1 MESNTAARGETR
13 QDQVSQRG
21 ACRVLMVMVVMLK
34 LIAMWSQYLF
44 TRGSRRRMNDASTRC
59 AVLSRCYCPDSGYGN
74 PPPGE
79 QERARNVVSRYE

>member
-1 MESNTAARGETR
+1 MQHETR

-21 ACRVLMVMVVMLK
+21 ACRVLMLMAMLK

-44 TRGSRRRMNDASTRC
+44 TRGSRRRMNDAGTRC

>member
-1 MESNTAARGETR
+1 
-13 QDQVSQRG
+13 
-21 ACRVLMVMVVMLK
+21 MLK

-44 TRGSRRRMNDASTRC
+44 TRGSRRRMNDAGTRC

-79 QERARNVVSRYE
+79 QEQARNVVSRYE

>member
-1 MESNTAARGETR
+1 MESNNAARDKAGSGQPAR
-13 QDQVSQRG
+13 CVSSVDG
-21 ACRVLMVMVVMLK
+21 DEVMLMLK

-44 TRGSRRRMNDASTRC
+44 TRGSRRRMNDAGTRC

-79 QERARNVVSRYE
+79 QQRARNVVSRYE